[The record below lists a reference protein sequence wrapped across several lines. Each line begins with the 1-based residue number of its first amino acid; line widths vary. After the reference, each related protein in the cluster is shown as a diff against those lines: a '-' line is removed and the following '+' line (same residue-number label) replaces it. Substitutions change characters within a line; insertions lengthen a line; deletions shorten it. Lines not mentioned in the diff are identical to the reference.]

1 MGFCGN
7 LKELLHVNLRR
18 LRGKKLCQLALQCKI
33 GLIIEL
39 TGLGLLFHFLVLC
52 FGEVEFDLILLR
64 FDLRLIGSVLIVLIV
79 LIALIALIVLI
90 VWLSFVWKGVVL
102 RTVSILLFEVS
113 FVVSVLGTVVVVLR
127 IVGLVGVDQISAS
140 LPVIIGIDSLA

>member
-7 LKELLHVNLRR
+7 LKELAHVNLRC
-18 LRGKKLCQLALQCKI
+18 LRREKLCQVALQCKI
-33 GLIIEL
+33 GLIIDL

-52 FGEVEFDLILLR
+52 FGEVEFDLIFLR

-79 LIALIALIVLI
+79 LI
-90 VWLSFVWKGVVL
+90 VWMRFVRKGIVL